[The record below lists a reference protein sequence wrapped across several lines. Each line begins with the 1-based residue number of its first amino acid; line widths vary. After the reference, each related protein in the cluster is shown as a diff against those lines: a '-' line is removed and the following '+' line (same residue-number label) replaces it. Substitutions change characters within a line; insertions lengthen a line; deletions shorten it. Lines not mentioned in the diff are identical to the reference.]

1 MPVMRCAV
9 KLWIT
14 LMLLVVHAA
23 AVAFGPTGHRVAGMV
38 AESHLCPQ
46 ARQYIEPL
54 LDGTTLANAGVWADW
69 IRADPA
75 WAHSKPWHYIN
86 VADTEPLE
94 KAMRAGDNVLIALA
108 RFELELAD
116 ERLSRERR
124 AEALR
129 FFVHLLADVH
139 QPLHVGRAED
149 RGGNDIDVAWRSKRQ
164 TLHALWDA
172 EWLLERDRLTTP
184 EVARSIGS
192 LAIGEAQHWQA
203 SDALAW
209 AEESRRFRPLVYALP
224 GAGRSATIPL
234 DAAYL
239 ATARNVL
246 SLRLAQAGVR
256 LAGRL
261 NRIADC
267 GDS

>member
-1 MPVMRCAV
+1 M
-9 KLWIT
+9 
-14 LMLLVVHAA
+14 LMLLAVHTA
-23 AVAFGPTGHRVAGMV
+23 AVAFGPTGHRIAGMV

-46 ARQYIEPL
+46 AVQYIEPL
-54 LDGTTLANAGVWADW
+54 LDGTTLAHAGVWADW

-86 VADTEPLE
+86 VADEEPLE
-94 KAMRAGDNVLIALA
+94 QAMRREKDNVLMALA
-108 RFELELAD
+108 RFERELAD
-116 ERLSRERR
+116 ARLSRERR

-149 RGGNDIDVAWRSKRQ
+149 HGGNDLDVVWRGKRQ
-164 TLHALWDA
+164 SLHALWDG
-172 EWLLERDRLTTP
+172 EWLLDRDRLAASDA
-184 EVARSIGS
+184 ARAISG
-192 LAIGEAQHWQA
+192 LAIGQARHWQA
-203 SDALAW
+203 SDARAW
-209 AEESRRFRPLVYALP
+209 AEESRSFRPLVYALP
-224 GAGRSATIPL
+224 EAGRAATMPL

-239 ATARNVL
+239 AIARNVL

-261 NRIADC
+261 NRIAGC